1 LVDPPVGYQPIGL
14 KWVFKLKKDA
24 AGRIVKHK
32 AGLVAKRYVAGIDF
46 DKVFAPVAH
55 LDSVRFFTCT
65 CCTGRL
71 EGTSY
76 GCKISILEWNST

>member
-1 LVDPPVGYQPIGL
+1 MVDPPVGYQPIGL

-24 AGRIVKHK
+24 AGRIVKHN

-55 LDSVRFFTCT
+55 LDSVRFFYLHLLHRKV
-65 CCTGRL
+65 GRH
-71 EGTSY
+71 
-76 GCKISILEWNST
+76 IIWM